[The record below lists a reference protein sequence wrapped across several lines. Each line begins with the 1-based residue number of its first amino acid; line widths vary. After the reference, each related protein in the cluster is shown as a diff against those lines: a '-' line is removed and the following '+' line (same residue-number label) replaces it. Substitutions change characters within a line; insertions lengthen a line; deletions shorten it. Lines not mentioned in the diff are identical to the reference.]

1 MYEYIK
7 ETYSDE
13 SFFTSQFSYCPFIWM
28 YCNRTNNEKINR
40 LYERCLRI
48 IYQDKQSFEEREE
61 DHSLTIHQRN
71 LQYFL
76 TEIQKKRNSISCLYK
91 RILYAK

>member
-1 MYEYIK
+1 MNISK
-7 ETYSDE
+7 RRILMNP
-13 SFFTSQFSYCPFIWM
+13 FSHRNLVIAQFIWM

-76 TEIQKKRNSISCLYK
+76 IEIQKKRNSISCLYK

>member
-13 SFFTSQFSYCPFIWM
+13 SFSTSQFSYCPFIWM
-28 YCNRTNNEKINR
+28 YCNRTNNEKTNR

-76 TEIQKKRNSISCLYK
+76 IEIQKKRNSISFLYK

>member
-7 ETYSDE
+7 EAYSDE
-13 SFFTSQFSYCPFIWM
+13 SFFTSQFSYCSFIWM
-28 YCNRTNNEKINR
+28 YCNRTNNEKTNR

-76 TEIQKKRNSISCLYK
+76 IEIQKKRNSISFLYK
-91 RILYAK
+91 SILYAK

>member
-48 IYQDKQSFEEREE
+48 IYQEKQSFEERE

-76 TEIQKKRNSISCLYK
+76 IEI
-91 RILYAK
+91 